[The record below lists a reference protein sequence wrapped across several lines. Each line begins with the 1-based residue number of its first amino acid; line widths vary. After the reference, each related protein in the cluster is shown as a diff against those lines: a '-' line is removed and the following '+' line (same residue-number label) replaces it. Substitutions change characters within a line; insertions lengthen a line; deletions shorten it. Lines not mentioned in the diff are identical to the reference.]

1 MEGVWKD
8 GMLAAVLRAALES
21 PGAMRYVEGGSAVLV
36 SAQPGATVALRGA
49 ADFATLEHDGRALER
64 AGLATE
70 WERDD
75 RYDVT
80 VYRATA
86 KKTAATVVV
95 PRVAG

>member
-1 MEGVWKD
+1 
-8 GMLAAVLRAALES
+8 MLASALSAALDS
-21 PGAMRYVEGGSAVLV
+21 SSALRYLEGGSAVLV

-49 ADFATLEHDGRALER
+49 ADFRTLERDGRAV
-64 AGLATE
+64 AKGQDAE

-86 KKTAATVVV
+86 GKTAATVVV
-95 PRVAG
+95 PK

>member
-1 MEGVWKD
+1 MEGSWED
-8 GMLAAVLRAALES
+8 GMLASALRAALDS
-21 PGAMRYVEGGSAVLV
+21 SSALRYVEGGSAVLV

-49 ADFATLEHDGRALER
+49 ADFKTLERDGRSLEK
-64 AGLATE
+64 AELPTE

-86 KKTAATVVV
+86 GKTAAMVVV
-95 PRVAG
+95 PNEV